1 MKTTW
6 QWTKSVPSTFT
17 DKTKLLP
24 ILWFLLPAII
34 SFNKWR
40 LGSVNNYAIYK
51 GVFTHLLA
59 QKNLYSFYP
68 SDHWDTNHYGPLFS
82 LIILPFTYLPDGI
95 SIPFWVSLQAFVLYK
110 ALTLLP
116 IKPTYQWIL
125 LAICIVDLMTA
136 SASTQINPSVVAM
149 IIFSWYF
156 VKKDQVIWAT
166 LFVMIGTF
174 IKLYGIVGLA
184 FWVFSDSKIKYIG
197 YCILWTIV
205 LFMLPMAISS
215 PQFIVQSYYDWYE
228 SLVHKNIENQGVKDG
243 AGTSMQDVS
252 LMGLVRRIGGF
263 SNLSNLIFIVPG
275 FILQMLP
282 LLKFRNYHSLIFQ
295 LRYLASLVIFV
306 VIFSSSSESP
316 TFIIAVSGVA
326 IWFISQVNPVEK
338 WVKFLLILVVIFTS
352 ISATDIF
359 PPNIRRMFIVYSI
372 KAFPCCLV
380 WFVCIYQLLFAE
392 TTKIKSL
399 WLNQN

>member
-1 MKTTW
+1 MKSLW
-6 QWTKSVPSTFT
+6 QWVKSIPSMFK
-17 DKTKLLP
+17 DKTILLP

-40 LGSVNNYAIYK
+40 LGSVNNYGIYK

-59 QKNLYSFYP
+59 QKNLYNLYP
-68 SDHWDTNHYGPLFS
+68 SDYWDSNHYGPLFS
-82 LIILPFTYLPDGI
+82 LIIMPFTYLPDGI
-95 SIPFWVSLQAFVLYK
+95 GIPLWVCLQAFILYK

-116 IKPTYQWIL
+116 IKPVYQWIL
-125 LAICIVDLMTA
+125 LAICIIDLITA

-197 YCILWTIV
+197 YCILWTVV
-205 LFMLPMAISS
+205 LFILPMAISS
-215 PQFIVQSYYDWYE
+215 PQFIVQSYYDWYD
-228 SLVHKNIENQGVKDG
+228 SLLHKNIENQGVKDG
-243 AGTSMQDVS
+243 VGTSMQDVS

-263 SNLSNLIFIVPG
+263 PHLSNLIFIIPG
-275 FILQMLP
+275 FILQVFP
-282 LLKFRNYHSLIFQ
+282 LLKFKHYHSLVFQ

-338 WVKFLLILVVIFTS
+338 WVKVLLILVVIFTS
-352 ISATDIF
+352 ASATDIF
-359 PPNIRRMFIVYSI
+359 PPYIRQMFIVYSI

-380 WFVCIYQLLFAE
+380 WFACIYQLLFE
-392 TTKIKSL
+392 KTTQFKSL
-399 WLNQN
+399 WLNQD